1 MVAIFVVVGIAV
13 FIGWQIKRR
22 REQGQLAAL
31 RAKREAELALLEAQK
46 QKELVTYV
54 VPNEVIPKRTIIT
67 DRMVRVVSVEKAM
80 APWGDG
86 DRKAYPASVDQV
98 VGRIAMVRLAVQ
110 EPIRKERLA
119 AKDDLRAVS
128 FIIEQGKRA
137 VTIPIN
143 LVRGV
148 GGFIRQG
155 DFVDVL
161 GSFTVPGGQ
170 NITKNILRK
179 VRILIVD
186 KTYLKEKG
194 EKSEEELEEEPTEAA
209 AEPQPGV
216 PQSSTQAYNNLG
228 MVTFEVTPAEAEK
241 LVLASAKIPLTLVLR
256 NPNDPKES
264 GEENSVTLDQDIFVD
279 DSQLTVD
286 TDPVGEVEVILGDQ
300 KQVRE
305 VGVQ

>member
-1 MVAIFVVVGIAV
+1 MVAIFVVLSIVL
-13 FIGWQIKRR
+13 FISWQIKRR
-22 REQGQLAAL
+22 REQAQQAAL
-31 RAKREAELALLEAQK
+31 RAKREAELALIEAQK
-46 QKELVTYV
+46 QKEAVSYV
-54 VPNEVIPKRTIIT
+54 VPNEVIPKRTTIT
-67 DRMVRVVSVEKAM
+67 DRMIRVVQVEKSM
-80 APWGDG
+80 APWGEG
-86 DRKAYPASVDQV
+86 DRKAYPESLDQV
-98 VGRIAMVRLAVQ
+98 VGKIALVRLAVQ
-110 EPIRKERLA
+110 EPIRRERLA

-161 GSFTVPGGQ
+161 GSFEVPGGQ

-186 KTYLKEKG
+186 KTYVKEEDPNKA
-194 EKSEEELEEEPTEAA
+194 EEDEDLEEEEAA
-209 AEPQPGV
+209 PQPGV

-256 NPNDPKES
+256 NPNDPKE
-264 GEENSVTLDQDIFVD
+264 EEDISSVTLDQDIFVD
-279 DSQLTVD
+279 DSQLAVETE
-286 TDPVGEVEVILGDQ
+286 PIGEVEVILADM